1 METVAGP
8 PCPVPKVMTWKTG
21 GGTSRRQLVWM
32 AELAAARGGGKEE
45 MGGLDTKVNEG
56 RVRAETFRT
65 DMELVGLEHL
75 GLYHRHQAP
84 WR

>member
-1 METVAGP
+1 
-8 PCPVPKVMTWKTG
+8 
-21 GGTSRRQLVWM
+21 
-32 AELAAARGGGKEE
+32 